1 MKKLTIL
8 VGLVTSTMLI
18 TASNTGTSSSSET
31 EATRKEIIKEMKAQT
46 TYPEGFFKEVQTLGI
61 PSNSATIEQEKSQPK
76 DEKQAASWTEAE
88 YFQNGVA
95 SFYGEKWNGRRTANG
110 EIFNT
115 YELTAAHKT
124 LPFGTKV
131 RVTNEANGKSVV
143 VRINDRGPF
152 VKGRIIDMSTA
163 AFASIGSTDSGIAKV
178 KLEIKKNEEKNRI
191 LIQQSRMASMGEMLE
206 NIAHQWRQPLSTISV
221 AASGMEVKKE
231 FSTLSDEEF
240 FEGINHI
247 KKSTVYLSNTIDDF
261 RTFFIK
267 EKKTSQMNIK
277 NAIEKAL
284 ELMGNTFMQQR
295 INLVK
300 NIEEIEILSLE
311 NELIQVLM
319 NIFVN
324 AKDALKQ
331 TLGDEKYIIID
342 VFKKEDNLIIQ
353 IKDSAKGIDE
363 KIIDKIFEPY
373 FTTKHKFK
381 GTGIG
386 LYMSKLLVEK
396 HLKGSIK
403 TSNTEFTFMDKIHK
417 GALFEIILPIS

>member
-1 MKKLTIL
+1 
-8 VGLVTSTMLI
+8 
-18 TASNTGTSSSSET
+18 
-31 EATRKEIIKEMKAQT
+31 
-46 TYPEGFFKEVQTLGI
+46 
-61 PSNSATIEQEKSQPK
+61 
-76 DEKQAASWTEAE
+76 
-88 YFQNGVA
+88 
-95 SFYGEKWNGRRTANG
+95 
-110 EIFNT
+110 
-115 YELTAAHKT
+115 
-124 LPFGTKV
+124 
-131 RVTNEANGKSVV
+131 
-143 VRINDRGPF
+143 
-152 VKGRIIDMSTA
+152 
-163 AFASIGSTDSGIAKV
+163 
-178 KLEIKKNEEKNRI
+178 
-191 LIQQSRMASMGEMLE
+191 MASMGEMLE

-267 EKKTSQMNIK
+267 EKETSQMNIK